1 MQAGMNPMGMN
12 MNNYQPT
19 PGVKGGADIP
29 VAKAPVDIPSGA
41 EANVAAAAADQMSEI
56 VKKEVDKS
64 ESIVN
69 EEVEQI
75 KQDGVDDVE
84 VEKAEASSTNE
95 IDKQEQA
102 MIDDMKNA
110 ISESSAQVARKVNK
124 SAFNFMAAKKK
135 WFKEENTKDAEEFFT
150 IKIPKV
156 MARELSKI
164 LNEAL
169 GLEIQEDSNDQDAA

>member
-1 MQAGMNPMGMN
+1 MQAGMNPIGMN
-12 MNNYQPT
+12 MNSYQPT
-19 PGVKGGADIP
+19 PGAKGGADIP
-29 VAKAPVDIPSGA
+29 VAKAPVDIPNGGDAS
-41 EANVAAAAADQMSEI
+41 VAAAAADQMSDI
-56 VKKEVDKS
+56 VKKEIDKA
-64 ESIVN
+64 EEPVN
-69 EEVEQI
+69 EEVEMI
-75 KQDGVDDVE
+75 KQEGVDDVDKTE
-84 VEKAEASSTNE
+84 EASTSE
-95 IDKQEQA
+95 IDQQEQA

-110 ISESSAQVARKVNK
+110 ISESSQQVARKVNK

-169 GLEIQEDSNDQDAA
+169 GLEIQEDSDQQDAA